1 MPAMALCSVH
11 GARARGA
18 GMKRKRGRME
28 GGVEGSAL
36 SDEKKSFEAP
46 QKNDSP
52 LLAQSGDGK
61 RRRCAMMLMD
71 GCSKTD

>member
-1 MPAMALCSVH
+1 MQCAWC
-11 GARARGA
+11 ARE
-18 GMKRKRGRME
+18 GRWHEKEERPE
-28 GGVEGSAL
+28 GRRVEGSAL

-61 RRRCAMMLMD
+61 RRRVGVRCAMMLMD

>member
-1 MPAMALCSVH
+1 
-11 GARARGA
+11 
-18 GMKRKRGRME
+18 MKRKRGRKE
-28 GGVEGSAL
+28 GRRVEGSAL

-52 LLAQSGDGK
+52 LTLAQSGDGK